1 MQSKHKMFLDELH
14 QLLKKYNITGVK
26 ANEGR
31 VAFIVNGN
39 SICYDEVFS
48 FLHYKCFNS
57 TNEPK
62 FSQVAVDYRPEDLP
76 ELESEYSG
84 DENFD
89 D

>member
-1 MQSKHKMFLDELH
+1 MQPKHKMFFDELH
-14 QLLKKYNITGVK
+14 ALLRKYNITGVK

-31 VAFIVNGN
+31 VIFIVNGN
-39 SICYDEVFS
+39 SIYYDEIFS
-48 FLHYKCFNS
+48 FLHYNAFNS
-57 TNEPK
+57 ISEPK
-62 FSQVAVDYRPEDLP
+62 FSQVAVDYMPEDLP